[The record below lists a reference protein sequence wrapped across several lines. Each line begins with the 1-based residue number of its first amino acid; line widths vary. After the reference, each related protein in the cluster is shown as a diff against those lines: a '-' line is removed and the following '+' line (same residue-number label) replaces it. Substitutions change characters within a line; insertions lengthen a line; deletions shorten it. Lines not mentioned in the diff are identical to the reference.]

1 MIKEKMAGNANT
13 TTIEGGVL
21 MTHFDYLDYYL
32 RTHLTYSKQ
41 TIKAYRSDL
50 RQTKKNCVE
59 WSMKSLQTYFDQ
71 LIQQYKPATAMRR
84 YHALMALGNELVR
97 AKRIKVNPMK
107 QVRPIVHQ
115 HIQQRE
121 HHLLEDTIQ
130 TIRKIDHP
138 TYRFFFEL
146 ISQTGLRFMEAR
158 LLSIEDIQF
167 ATLTLLVRHGKGR
180 RLRTVPLGDKL
191 AHKLQ
196 AFLNGRTTGLVFR
209 SVRGQAINEQQARD
223 TLRKQ
228 SLATRGRPLHPH
240 DLRVSFATYLYQ
252 TGNRKLLEIQRLLGH
267 GSSRTTEGYILT
279 EETKLQKVIDALSA

>member
-1 MIKEKMAGNANT
+1 
-13 TTIEGGVL
+13 
-21 MTHFDYLDYYL
+21 MTHYDYLENYL
-32 RTHLTYSKQ
+32 RTHFIYSKQ

-50 RQTKKNCVE
+50 RQMKTSHIE
-59 WSMKSLQTYFDQ
+59 WSVKSLQMYFDQ
-71 LIQQYKPATAMRR
+71 LIQQYKPATVMRR

-97 AKRIKVNPMK
+97 VKRLKVNPMK

-121 HHLLEDTIQ
+121 HHPLEETLQI
-130 TIRKIDHP
+130 IRHITDP
-138 TYRFFFEL
+138 TYRLFFEL

-167 ATLTLLVRHGKGR
+167 ATSTLLVRHGKGR
-180 RLRTVPLGDKL
+180 RLRTIPLGEGLMSKL
-191 AHKLQ
+191 RT
-196 AFLNGRTTGLVFR
+196 FLEGRKTGLVFQ
-209 SVRGQAINEQQARD
+209 SVRGKAINEQSARD
-223 TLRKQ
+223 ALRKE
-228 SLATRGRPLHPH
+228 SLATRGRSLHPH

-279 EETKLQKVIDALSA
+279 EETKLQQIIDALSA

>member
-1 MIKEKMAGNANT
+1 
-13 TTIEGGVL
+13 
-21 MTHFDYLDYYL
+21 MTHFDFLENYLL
-32 RTHLTYSKQ
+32 AHIIYSKQ

-50 RQTKKNCVE
+50 RQMKKSSVE
-59 WSMKSLQTYFDQ
+59 WSAKSLQTYFDL

-97 AKRIKVNPMK
+97 SKRIKTNPMK

-115 HIQQRE
+115 YVQQRE
-121 HHLLEDTIQ
+121 HHPLEETIQ
-130 TIRKIDHP
+130 TIREIDHP
-138 TYRFFFEL
+138 TYRLFFEL

-167 ATLTLLVRHGKGR
+167 EGLTLLVRHGKGR
-180 RLRTVPLGDKL
+180 RLRTVPLGERL
-191 AHKLQ
+191 AHKIQ
-196 AFLNGRTTGLVFR
+196 KFLAGRMTGLIFR
-209 SVRGQAINEQQARD
+209 SVRGQAINEQKARD
-223 TLRKQ
+223 SLNKQ
-228 SLATRGRPLHPH
+228 SLATCGRPLHPH

-279 EETKLQKVIDALSA
+279 EETKLQQVIDALSA

>member
-1 MIKEKMAGNANT
+1 
-13 TTIEGGVL
+13 
-21 MTHFDYLDYYL
+21 MTHFSYLEYYL
-32 RTHLTYSKQ
+32 VSHLTYSKQ

-50 RQTKKNCVE
+50 RQMKKCCVE
-59 WSMKSLQTYFDQ
+59 WSVKSLQTYFDQ
-71 LIQQYKPATAMRR
+71 LIQLYKPATAMRR

-97 AKRIKVNPMK
+97 AKRLNENPMK

-115 HIQQRE
+115 QFQQRE
-121 HHLLEDTIQ
+121 HHPLEEAIQ
-130 TIRKIDHP
+130 TIRQINHP
-138 TYRFFFEL
+138 TYRLFFEL

-167 ATLTLLVRHGKGR
+167 EELTLLVRNGKGR
-180 RLRTVPLGDKL
+180 RLRTVPLGERL
-191 AHKLQ
+191 AYKLQ
-196 AFLNGRTTGLVFR
+196 AFLEGRTTGLVFR
-209 SVRGQAINEQQARD
+209 SIRGQAINEQQARD

-267 GSSRTTEGYILT
+267 SSSQTTEGYILSQ
-279 EETKLQKVIDALSA
+279 ETKLQQIIDALSA

>member
-1 MIKEKMAGNANT
+1 
-13 TTIEGGVL
+13 
-21 MTHFDYLDYYL
+21 MTHFSYLEHYL
-32 RTHLTYSKQ
+32 VSHLTYSKQ

-50 RQTKKNCVE
+50 RQMKKNHVE
-59 WSMKSLQTYFDQ
+59 WSVKSLQTYFDL

-84 YHALMALGNELVR
+84 YHALTALGNELVR

-115 HIQQRE
+115 YIQQRE
-121 HHLLEDTIQ
+121 HHPLEEVME
-130 TIRKIDHP
+130 TIRQINHP
-138 TYRFFFEL
+138 TYRLFFEL

-167 ATLTLLVRHGKGR
+167 GTLTLLVRHGKGR
-180 RLRTVPLGDKL
+180 RLRTIPLGEGLVSKL
-191 AHKLQ
+191 RT
-196 AFLNGRTTGLVFR
+196 FLAGRTTGLVFQ
-209 SVRGQAINEQQARD
+209 SIRGKAINEQSARD
-223 TLRKQ
+223 VLRQQ
-228 SLATRGRPLHPH
+228 SLTTCGRPLHPH

-279 EETKLQKVIDALSA
+279 EETKLQHIINALSA

>member
-1 MIKEKMAGNANT
+1 
-13 TTIEGGVL
+13 
-21 MTHFDYLDYYL
+21 MTHFDYLEQYL
-32 RTHLTYSKQ
+32 VTHITYSKQ

-50 RQTKKNCVE
+50 RQMKKCCVE
-59 WSMKSLQTYFDQ
+59 WSVKSLQAYFDQ

-97 AKRIKVNPMK
+97 AKRLKANPMK

-115 HIQQRE
+115 HAQQRE
-121 HHLLEDTIQ
+121 HHPLEEAIQ
-130 TIRKIDHP
+130 TIRQINHP
-138 TYRFFFEL
+138 TYRLFFEL

-167 ATLTLLVRHGKGR
+167 TTLTLLVRHGKGR
-180 RLRTVPLGDKL
+180 RLRTVPLGERL
-191 AHKLQ
+191 VHKLQ
-196 AFLNGRTTGLVFR
+196 SFLGGRTIGLVFR
-209 SVRGQAINEQQARD
+209 SIRGQEINEQQARD
-223 TLRKQ
+223 ILRKQ

-267 GSSRTTEGYILT
+267 GSSRTTEGYILK
-279 EETKLQKVIDALSA
+279 EETKLQHIINALSA

>member
-1 MIKEKMAGNANT
+1 
-13 TTIEGGVL
+13 
-21 MTHFDYLDYYL
+21 MTHYDYLERYL
-32 RTHLTYSKQ
+32 LTHITYSKQ

-50 RQTKKNCVE
+50 LQMKKYCVE
-59 WSMKSLQTYFDQ
+59 WSVKSLQTYFDQ
-71 LIQQYKPATAMRR
+71 MIQCYKPTTVMRR

-115 HIQQRE
+115 HVQQRE
-121 HHLLEDTIQ
+121 YHPLEETIQ
-130 TIRKIDHP
+130 TIRQIDHL
-138 TYRFFFEL
+138 TYRLFFEL

-167 ATLTLLVRHGKGR
+167 TTFTLLVRHGKGR
-180 RLRTVPLGDKL
+180 RLRTVPLGKRL
-191 AHKLQ
+191 AYKLQ
-196 AFLNGRTTGLVFR
+196 AFLEGRTTGLVFR
-209 SVRGQAINEQQARD
+209 SVRGRAINEQQARD

-240 DLRVSFATYLYQ
+240 DLRFSFATYLYQ
-252 TGNRKLLEIQRLLGH
+252 KGNRKLLEIQRLLGH

-279 EETKLQKVIDALSA
+279 DETKLQHVINSLSASAG

>member
-1 MIKEKMAGNANT
+1 
-13 TTIEGGVL
+13 
-21 MTHFDYLDYYL
+21 MTHIDYLDHYL
-32 RTHLTYSKQ
+32 LTHITYSKQ
-41 TIKAYRSDL
+41 TVKAYRSDL
-50 RQTKKNCVE
+50 RQMKMSHVE
-59 WSMKSLQTYFDQ
+59 WSVKSLQMYFDQ

-97 AKRIKVNPMK
+97 AKRLKANPMK

-121 HHLLEDTIQ
+121 HHPLEETIQ
-130 TIRKIDHP
+130 TIRQIEHP
-138 TYRFFFEL
+138 TYRLFFEL

-167 ATLTLLVRHGKGR
+167 TTSTLLVRHGKGR
-180 RLRTVPLGDKL
+180 RLRTVPLGEGI
-191 AHKLQ
+191 ASKLQ
-196 AFLNGRTTGLVFR
+196 TFLAGRTTGLIFQ
-209 SVRGQAINEQQARD
+209 SVRGKAINEQSARD
-223 TLRKQ
+223 ALRKQ
-228 SLATRGRPLHPH
+228 SLAIRGHSLHPH

-279 EETKLQKVIDALSA
+279 EETKLQHIINALSA

>member
-1 MIKEKMAGNANT
+1 
-13 TTIEGGVL
+13 
-21 MTHFDYLDYYL
+21 MTHSDYLENYL
-32 RTHLTYSKQ
+32 FMHTAYSKQ

-50 RQTKKNCVE
+50 RQMKRYCIE
-59 WSMKSLQTYFDQ
+59 WSVKSLQTYFDQ

-115 HIQQRE
+115 HVQQRE
-121 HHLLEDTIQ
+121 YHPLEEAIQ
-130 TIRKIDHP
+130 TIRQISNS
-138 TYRFFFEL
+138 TYRLFFEL

-158 LLSIEDIQF
+158 LLSIEDIQI

-180 RLRTVPLGDKL
+180 RLRTVPLGERL
-191 AHKLQ
+191 AYKLQ
-196 AFLNGRTTGLVFR
+196 AFLGGRTTGLVFR
-209 SVRGQAINEQQARD
+209 SVQGKAINEQGARD
-223 TLRKQ
+223 TLNQQ
-228 SLATRGRPLHPH
+228 SLALRERPLHPH

-267 GSSRTTEGYILT
+267 GSSRTTEGYILSQ
-279 EETKLQKVIDALSA
+279 ETKLQQVINALSA

>member
-1 MIKEKMAGNANT
+1 MD
-13 TTIEGGVL
+13 
-21 MTHFDYLDYYL
+21 HFIYLNYYL
-32 RTHLTYSKQ
+32 GNETNYSKS

-50 RQTKKNCVE
+50 RQMKNSCVG
-59 WSMKSLQTYFDQ
+59 WSVKSLQAYFDQ
-71 LIQQYKPATAMRR
+71 LIQRYKPATAMRR

-97 AKRIKVNPMK
+97 VKRLKENPMK

-115 HIQQRE
+115 QVQQRE
-121 HHLLEDTIQ
+121 YHPLEETIQ
-130 TIRKIDHP
+130 IIRQIDHP
-138 TYRFFFEL
+138 TYRLFFEL

-158 LLSIEDIQF
+158 LLSIEDIQI

-180 RLRTVPLGDKL
+180 RLRTVPLGERL

-196 AFLNGRTTGLVFR
+196 VFLEGRTTGLVFR
-209 SVRGQAINEQQARD
+209 SIRGQAINEQQARD

-228 SLATRGRPLHPH
+228 SLAALGRSLHPH

-267 GSSRTTEGYILT
+267 SSSRTTEGYILSQD
-279 EETKLQKVIDALSA
+279 TKLQHIIDALSA

>member
-1 MIKEKMAGNANT
+1 
-13 TTIEGGVL
+13 
-21 MTHFDYLDYYL
+21 MTHYDYLENYL
-32 RTHLTYSKQ
+32 LTHIIYSKQ

-50 RQTKKNCVE
+50 RHMKKCCVE
-59 WSMKSLQTYFDQ
+59 WSAKSLQTYFDQ
-71 LIQQYKPATAMRR
+71 LIQQYKPTTAMRR

-115 HIQQRE
+115 HVQQRE
-121 HHLLEDTIQ
+121 HHPLEETIQ
-130 TIRKIDHP
+130 TIRQINHP
-138 TYRFFFEL
+138 TYRLFFEL

-167 ATLTLLVRHGKGR
+167 TTLTLLVRHGKGR
-180 RLRTVPLGDKL
+180 RLRTIPLGEGLVSKL
-191 AHKLQ
+191 RT
-196 AFLNGRTTGLVFR
+196 FLAGRTTGLVFQ
-209 SVRGQAINEQQARD
+209 SVRGKAINEQSARD
-223 TLRKQ
+223 VLRQQ
-228 SLATRGRPLHPH
+228 SLTTCGRPLHPH

-279 EETKLQKVIDALSA
+279 EETKLQHIINALSA